1 MYPNEFTNHLNAVL
15 PFIWF
20 AATLVATFIV
30 TKLFRVIWRLFNT
43 ATLHLLFLK
52 NVLSVVI
59 GVTGFFVAL
68 SWFPSFTTAA
78 TALFAGSGI
87 VALVIGLAL
96 QEPLSNIFSGLILSV
111 SKPFEV
117 GDRVHLIN
125 AQITGTVEDI
135 TIRHTVIKSFLN
147 SRIVVPNSVIKQ
159 ELIENSHLTDRHAS
173 QFIDVI
179 ITHDS
184 DVDAACKIIA
194 SVISEH
200 PDFIDTRA
208 EEDKKT
214 TDLVPVFIR
223 AITLHGVELRASM
236 WTISVITNFVAC
248 SDARHDILK
257 KFKEVGI
264 EFARAP
270 VVGLV

>member
-1 MYPNEFTNHLNAVL
+1 MHTNGFVEHLNAIL

-20 AATLVATFIV
+20 VATLVVTFIV

-52 NVLSVVI
+52 NVLSVVM
-59 GVTGFFVAL
+59 GVAGFFFAL
-68 SWFPSFTTAA
+68 SWFPNFTTAA

-96 QEPLSNIFSGLILSV
+96 QEPLSNIFSGLILSI

-117 GDRVHLIN
+117 GDRVHLVN

-135 TIRHTVIKSFLN
+135 TIRHTVIRSFLN

-173 QFIDVI
+173 QFIDVTV
-179 ITHDS
+179 THES
-184 DVDAACKIIA
+184 NIDVARKIIA

-200 PDFIDTRA
+200 PDFIDTRT
-208 EEDKKT
+208 EEEKNT
-214 TDLVPVFIR
+214 TELVPVLVR

-236 WTISVITNFVAC
+236 WTASVITNFIAC
-248 SDARHDILK
+248 SDVRHGILMEFK
-257 KFKEVGI
+257 KAGVA
-264 EFARAP
+264 FAKAS
-270 VVGLV
+270 VATSA